1 MSPAPYQRGLRD
13 LGNGLYAWLQPD
25 GGWGW
30 SNAGLVVD
38 GDQSLLVDTLFD
50 EPLTALMLDAMRNAT
65 GIRAESITTLVN
77 THANG
82 DHTHGNAL
90 VASAEVIAST
100 AAAREM
106 AELPPAMVARLMA
119 GASAGALG
127 AAGEM
132 LAEIFAPFALATAR
146 GRAPT
151 RTFEQQLDLMVGD
164 KAVTLRKLGPA
175 HTTGDVVVYVP
186 GDRAVFTGDILFVDV
201 TPIIWSG
208 PVGNWLAACDWIL
221 GLDAESIVPGHGP
234 LTDKSG
240 VRRVQDYLR
249 YVDREARPR
258 YETGMPAGEAALDI
272 ALGEFRHWRDA
283 ERIAANVMA
292 LYREYGADHS
302 PPDIVA
308 VFGAMASIRR
318 RLRTGRRTEVRA
330 PAEGSPPRDA
340 V

>member
-1 MSPAPYQRGLRD
+1 MKGGAYKRGLHE

-30 SNAGLVVD
+30 SNAALVVD

-50 EPLTALMLDAMRNAT
+50 EPLTAAMLATMQHAT
-65 GIRAESITTLVN
+65 GIGPESVGTLVN

-90 VASAEVIAST
+90 LPNAEVIASA

-119 GASAGALG
+119 GATAGALG

-132 LAEIFAPFALATAR
+132 LAEVFAPFDLASAR
-146 GRAPT
+146 GRMPT
-151 RTFEQQLDLMVGD
+151 RTFDPLLELQVGE
-164 KAVTLRKLGPA
+164 KAVTLRRLGPA
-175 HTTGDVVVYVP
+175 HTAGDVVVYLP
-186 GDRAVFTGDILFVDV
+186 GERAVFTGDILFVDV
-201 TPIIWSG
+201 TPIIWAG

-221 GLDAESIVPGHGP
+221 GLDVESIVPGHGP
-234 LTDKSG
+234 LTDKAG

-249 YVDREARPR
+249 YVDREARLR
-258 YETGMPAGEAALDI
+258 FAAGMPAGEAAVDI

-283 ERIAANVMA
+283 ERIAANVIA
-292 LYREYGADHS
+292 LYREYAGDAT
-302 PPDIVA
+302 PPDVVGI
-308 VFGAMASIRR
+308 FGAMASVRR
-318 RLRTGRRTEVRA
+318 QLRG
-330 PAEGSPPRDA
+330 
-340 V
+340 